1 MDLLPPSTSE
11 NIPLRSGARFT
22 VRSANSPSYNFTRR
36 PGVRN
41 KLTAGNVEGTSG
53 TNKKEDMG
61 VVNQTQLNQN
71 GTSERKHPENET
83 DVGTPALDNQ
93 GRTEGRGCSL
103 PSTNMSLD
111 WRSGARSP
119 PRSTRPCETKLFGK
133 REAGGFEEQR
143 TKIQNNMSRT
153 LTSLK
158 GFNSADPSYIE
169 NNCSVKQ
176 GYFLDRVSKV
186 KSLPIRFKTESGPD
200 LRFTDSLLG
209 PQGEQSIQERIQ
221 LFESAGEMTAGE
233 TFPRRFSSGEDYSPV
248 RKTLPSIWAQK
259 ETNPTRSET
268 LSSSKSVK
276 LKERS
281 AGTQRQGQF
290 SSKYLED
297 DRWVRDA
304 MVMGTKSLDRVRS
317 RNTVAARIQS
327 ARTAAGM
334 AESQAFVGDTLSIF
348 QQRRASINQEESRE
362 NMAERIK
369 VQESNKERYEKT
381 KQQTEL
387 KIGITEGD
395 VLDTNPRKGSLQSP
409 ERNKLPEIPSVPSS
423 ASVRNKISQFEALT
437 QKATSQVHIPRRTFS
452 VPAKL
457 NKAQEGEKRNG
468 FAKYVDEGS
477 NKWAMKT
484 YESIEKTKRLGL
496 ERSLSVDEVGI
507 RFDKSE
513 TDGSNF
519 LDKSKNYFSKDLGKY
534 SSLKKTLHIP
544 LNEGAQ
550 RRSRLFCFDETDFV
564 KHSSP
569 KDSNMKD
576 MTTNTVTSDM
586 HPRPQ
591 CEISSP
597 VSDDDKTPTNTP
609 LNTSPFLSP
618 VKEPEDIFVVAGNT
632 VTGQEDKTKNTDST
646 LLPSTTLFQNSKTD
660 IFITHTKKTEDKDS
674 PHLPPDTSSHNNL
687 SDVFYPDVKPELQKG
702 RKQLLDLNEWIA
714 RINPEFKSW
723 NEYMGE
729 YEDDDERTQKDDDS
743 NYDSDSG
750 DSSMTITSNMS
761 QSEHK
766 SFSLSFSDLC
776 NFSGAHYESV
786 EGDDRQL
793 GDRRSASLSSDVS
806 GFSCVSLLPTE
817 ELDKLV
823 EDVKNLG
830 DEALQDYND
839 VQVVV
844 LHKEVGAGLGFSLAG
859 GVDQNKPI
867 TVHKVFDSG
876 VAAQEGSIMEG
887 DHVLSINGTALSES
901 AHWEALRTLRKAKAQ
916 ETVVVVLR
924 KGDLSGASKVG
935 VQENYDTETRT
946 QYETGQRV
954 CVQLQKNSRDLGFS
968 LQGGVGSSEGNRPLT
983 VQKIFQGGPVDK
995 VFPGDEILEIQGIS
1009 VVGMRRLEVWTFI
1022 KTLASGPVEV
1032 ELRRP
1037 DASPGVQFR
1046 ECRSTRN

>member
-1 MDLLPPSTSE
+1 MQPAKHKYEFGLEIRGKKPSSE
-11 NIPLRSGARFT
+11 
-22 VRSANSPSYNFTRR
+22 Y
-36 PGVRN
+36 
-41 KLTAGNVEGTSG
+41 
-53 TNKKEDMG
+53 
-61 VVNQTQLNQN
+61 QTLQN
-71 GTSERKHPENET
+71 E
-83 DVGTPALDNQ
+83 
-93 GRTEGRGCSL
+93 
-103 PSTNMSLD
+103 
-111 WRSGARSP
+111 
-119 PRSTRPCETKLFGK
+119 
-133 REAGGFEEQR
+133 
-143 TKIQNNMSRT
+143 I
-153 LTSLK
+153 

-209 PQGEQSIQERIQ
+209 PQGGQSIQERIQ
-221 LFESAGEMTAGE
+221 LFESAGEMTAGG

-290 SSKYLED
+290 ISKYLED
-297 DRWVRDA
+297 DKWVRDE

-317 RNTVAARIQS
+317 RNTVAARIRS

-334 AESQAFVGDTLSIF
+334 AEPQAFVGDTLSMF

-362 NMAERIK
+362 NTTERIK

-395 VLDTNPRKGSLQSP
+395 VFDTNPRQGSLQSP
-409 ERNKLPEIPSVPSS
+409 ERNKLSEILSVPSS

-457 NKAQEGEKRNG
+457 NKAQEGEKRSG

-477 NKWAMKT
+477 NKWEIKT

-519 LDKSKNYFSKDLGKY
+519 LDKSKNNFSKDLGKY
-534 SSLKKTLHIP
+534 SSLEKTLHIP

-550 RRSRLFCFDETDFV
+550 RRSRLLCFDETDFV

-618 VKEPEDIFVVAGNT
+618 VKEPEDIFVVA
-632 VTGQEDKTKNTDST
+632 
-646 LLPSTTLFQNSKTD
+646 
-660 IFITHTKKTEDKDS
+660 
-674 PHLPPDTSSHNNL
+674 
-687 SDVFYPDVKPELQKG
+687 
-702 RKQLLDLNEWIA
+702 
-714 RINPEFKSW
+714 
-723 NEYMGE
+723 
-729 YEDDDERTQKDDDS
+729 
-743 NYDSDSG
+743 
-750 DSSMTITSNMS
+750 
-761 QSEHK
+761 
-766 SFSLSFSDLC
+766 DLC
-776 NFSGAHYESV
+776 NFSGADYESV

-793 GDRRSASLSSDVS
+793 GGRRSASLSSDVS

-839 VQVVV
+839 VRVVV
-844 LHKEVGAGLGFSLAG
+844 LHKEV
-859 GVDQNKPI
+859 
-867 TVHKVFDSG
+867 G

-946 QYETGQRV
+946 QYETGS
-954 CVQLQKNSRDLGFS
+954 C
-968 LQGGVGSSEGNRPLT
+968 EGNRPLT

-995 VFPGDEILEIQGIS
+995 VFPGDEILEIQGRS